1 MEEEIT
7 KKVQE
12 KNKDESEQKKE
23 RKKKE
28 LIAKVTGKVPPQEAK
43 NIIWDLLSVEI
54 TNFGAYL
61 NYIKHKNTIENTD
74 LQRGKVINESLDNNP
89 LETTQNVITFLNI
102 STQTY
107 MKILRIKDRT
117 IFIIWDRKIM
127 ENHHVKNV
135 ETKA

>member
-1 MEEEIT
+1 M
-7 KKVQE
+7 
-12 KNKDESEQKKE
+12 
-23 RKKKE
+23 
-28 LIAKVTGKVPPQEAK
+28 TGKIPLQEAK
-43 NIIWDLLSVEI
+43 NIIWDSLSVEI
-54 TNFGAYL
+54 TNFVAYL
-61 NYIKHKNTIENTD
+61 NYIKDKNTIENTD
-74 LQRGKVINESLDNNP
+74 LQGGKVINDSLVNNP

-102 STQTY
+102 STETY